1 MKYAERNGKRY
12 EEINRQD
19 QFLEKLYTT
28 QWGRILLKPLTCRTV
43 SIIGGKLLSTSLSRL
58 AIHPFVKMNHIAL
71 EDYKKTAYRSY
82 NDFFTRQIKPEKR
95 PFCKDPNA
103 FISPCDGKVSAYPI
117 SQHTNF
123 KVKHTWYSVRTLL
136 RNPKLAAKY
145 KGGICLVF
153 RLTVDDYHRYCY
165 VDDGHKG
172 KNHVIPGRF
181 HTVNP
186 IANDFVPVFKEN
198 SRVYTTLYTE
208 HFGPVVQ
215 VEVGALM
222 VGKIHNYRGECD
234 NYRGECDIKKGE
246 EKGRFEF
253 GGSTIILF
261 IQKDR
266 VKLDPQLFENT
277 LDGYETKIKMGE
289 TIGWAKHI
297 RHSN

>member
-58 AIHPFVKMNHIAL
+58 AIRPFVKMNHIVL
-71 EDYKKTAYRSY
+71 EDYKKTTYRSY

-123 KVKHTWYSVRTLL
+123 KVKHTWYSARTLL

-165 VDDGHKG
+165 VDDGHKS
-172 KNHVIPGRF
+172 KDHAIPGRF

-222 VGKIHNYRGECD
+222 VGKIH

-297 RHSN
+297 RHPN